1 MQHHHTQ
8 HQAALSLCGPL
19 KAASSMGAQ
28 LWVVQKQRHKNWGGG
43 AAELVTAKMGVG
55 GVLDVGVWLSM
66 SMVVIKIFFGDHG
79 TGRRV
84 IAHAFHA
91 HIEGIFDS

>member
-1 MQHHHTQ
+1 MEFVT
-8 HQAALSLCGPL
+8 ALTEVGAVLD
-19 KAASSMGAQ
+19 AVASS
-28 LWVVQKQRHKNWGGG
+28 L
-43 AAELVTAKMGVG
+43 L
-55 GVLDVGVWLSM
+55 